1 MLFFDLTDKNT
12 FQNTLNWFREIKNY
26 AEEDT
31 AIMLVGNK
39 YDMVQGNTYARAVS
53 TEEASKFADKYNL
66 MYAETSAKTGYN
78 VKEAFESLIEGNEIF
93 EFFLNF

>member
-1 MLFFDLTDKNT
+1 M
-12 FQNTLNWFREIKNY
+12 NWFREIKNY

>member
-1 MLFFDLTDKNT
+1 
-12 FQNTLNWFREIKNY
+12 
-26 AEEDT
+26 
-31 AIMLVGNK
+31 MLVGNK

-78 VKEAFESLIEGNEIF
+78 VKEAFESLIEGILNWY
-93 EFFLNF
+93 FLSQFLYSGISGTKETSKSKRRE